1 MRADFN
7 DKVNGTWL
15 IALIT
20 LLDAFNSCWFGYDQG
35 VFAGVLVSPDFLRQ
49 FPATLDA
56 GVSGITSSCFFL
68 GAFFGAIGAFILGDK
83 LGRRRTIALGV
94 VCNVVGSILQALS
107 WHLPQMIVGRLVNGF
122 GIGLVSS
129 MSPVYLS
136 ECAPSHVR
144 GMLLAVGAC
153 CNVAC
158 FCVANWIAFGLYYD
172 DSAFQWRF
180 PLAFQLIF
188 LIIVAPILFF
198 VPESPRW
205 LLLVDRDEEALHVL
219 SRLAGHSKNIGDST
233 VTAEFQ
239 SIKAAIQMER
249 DDRVPLIDVLCHRDK
264 SQNFRRL
271 ILGCGTQ
278 FMQQFRQ
285 DDDMGKVAT
294 AMFILYHVF
303 FGLGYSSVPWV
314 YSAEVSS
321 LGWRTRGAAAATS
334 VNWLGGFVVVQFTKV
349 GLDNLQWRFF
359 LMFGIFCFAF
369 GPVVYFF
376 YPETANR
383 TLEDMDQIF
392 IHNPSA
398 FVFTDRAAT
407 QSKRPD
413 ILIEAETA
421 RIAQMA
427 NRSGFDELPLFKALV
442 RTAVRNKDFARAG
455 HTADEGNTTAVS
467 APSHRKCL
475 AILLIQLY
483 PDAKVICTVRDA
495 EAWEKSMEGVA
506 SASTKWFL
514 RGVLLPLPTMRHFV
528 DYING
533 LRDQWL
539 YLYGETEPPTRVS
552 YNRHMEWL
560 KRTVPADRLI
570 FLEVKDG
577 WEPLCKALGKE
588 VPDVPFPRINDS
600 EAIDKFA
607 AKTAKRGLIRW
618 AILLAGISVGIALY
632 RAQ

>member
-94 VCNVVGSILQALS
+94 ICNVVGSILQALS

-278 FMQQFRQ
+278 FMQQFSGINALGFYLPTLLQGDVGYDQQMSRLITAISSTVYVFCSFVCLLMIDRFGRRKMMMYSPILMGFCHIVACICLAVGESDHSMAQ
-285 DDDMGKVAT
+285 VMGKVAT

-413 ILIEAETA
+413 NLIEAETA

-427 NRSGFDELPLFKALV
+427 NRSQEATLS
-442 RTAVRNKDFARAG
+442 
-455 HTADEGNTTAVS
+455 GN
-467 APSHRKCL
+467 
-475 AILLIQLY
+475 
-483 PDAKVICTVRDA
+483 
-495 EAWEKSMEGVA
+495 EKNA
-506 SASTKWFL
+506 SDTN
-514 RGVLLPLPTMRHFV
+514 V
-528 DYING
+528 
-533 LRDQWL
+533 
-539 YLYGETEPPTRVS
+539 
-552 YNRHMEWL
+552 
-560 KRTVPADRLI
+560 
-570 FLEVKDG
+570 
-577 WEPLCKALGKE
+577 
-588 VPDVPFPRINDS
+588 
-600 EAIDKFA
+600 
-607 AKTAKRGLIRW
+607 
-618 AILLAGISVGIALY
+618 
-632 RAQ
+632 